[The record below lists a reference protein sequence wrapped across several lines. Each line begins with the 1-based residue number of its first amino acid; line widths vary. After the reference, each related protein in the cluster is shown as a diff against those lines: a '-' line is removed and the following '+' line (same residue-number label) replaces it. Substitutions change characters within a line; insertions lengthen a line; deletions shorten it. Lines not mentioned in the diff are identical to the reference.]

1 MATTLRHKDGRKG
14 AHLMQPYSK
23 APAIL
28 IAAIAIF
35 LQLSLSLSFAQDAKE
50 HDYLLLA
57 TNRTS
62 TMETEMQEAAKQG
75 YMFSGVMGGETS
87 FGGNEVVVVMKRS
100 MGDRNSRYDYRLLA
114 TTRTST
120 MQREMQES
128 GDAGYVYRG
137 QTVFDTTFGGDEA
150 VVILERDN
158 EQQMVTPYEYRLL
171 ATKRTSTMQ
180 DELREAGRAGF
191 EFVGVTVSSTTF
203 GGDEVVAILKR
214 PIASK

>member
-1 MATTLRHKDGRKG
+1 MPTYAKTTLT
-14 AHLMQPYSK
+14 L
-23 APAIL
+23 
-28 IAAIAIF
+28 AATISIF
-35 LQLSLSLSFAQDAKE
+35 LQFPFSSSSLQAAGQ

-75 YMFSGVMGGETS
+75 YMFAGVMGGETS
-87 FGGNEVVVVMKRS
+87 FGGNEVVVVMERS
-100 MGDRNSRYDYRLLA
+100 TTDRNPRYDYRLLA
-114 TTRTST
+114 TNRTST
-120 MQREMQES
+120 MQKEMQEA
-128 GDAGYVYRG
+128 GNAGYVYKG

-158 EQQMVTPYEYRLL
+158 EQRTVKPYEYRLL

-180 DELREAGRAGF
+180 DELREAGREGF

-214 PIASK
+214 PVASN

>member
-1 MATTLRHKDGRKG
+1 MPTYAKTTLT
-14 AHLMQPYSK
+14 L
-23 APAIL
+23 
-28 IAAIAIF
+28 AATISIF
-35 LQLSLSLSFAQDAKE
+35 LQFPFSSSSLQAAGQ

-75 YMFSGVMGGETS
+75 YMFAGVMGGETS
-87 FGGNEVVVVMKRS
+87 FGGNEVVVVMERS
-100 MGDRNSRYDYRLLA
+100 TTDRNPRYDYLLLA
-114 TTRTST
+114 TNRTST
-120 MQREMQES
+120 MQKEMQEA
-128 GDAGYVYRG
+128 GNAGYVYKG

-158 EQQMVTPYEYRLL
+158 EQRTVKPYEYRLL

-180 DELREAGRAGF
+180 DELREAGREGF

-214 PIASK
+214 PVASN

>member
-1 MATTLRHKDGRKG
+1 MP
-14 AHLMQPYSK
+14 PYSK
-23 APAIL
+23 TAVKL
-28 IAAIAIF
+28 LFTTSIF
-35 LQLSLSLSFAQDAKE
+35 LQASLSLSFAQDAE
-50 HDYLLLA
+50 ERDYLLLA

-62 TMETEMQEAAKQG
+62 TMEAEMQEAAKQG
-75 YMFSGVMGGETS
+75 YMFAGVMGGETS

-100 MGDRNSRYDYRLLA
+100 MTHGNSRYDYRLLA

-120 MQREMQES
+120 MQREMQEA
-128 GDAGYVYRG
+128 GDAGYVYKG